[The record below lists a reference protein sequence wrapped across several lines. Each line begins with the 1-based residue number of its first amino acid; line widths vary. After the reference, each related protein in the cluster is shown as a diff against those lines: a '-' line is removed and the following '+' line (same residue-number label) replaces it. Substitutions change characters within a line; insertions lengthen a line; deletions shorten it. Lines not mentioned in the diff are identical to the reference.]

1 MRPSVVTALEF
12 LGGAAMAETPTHGS
26 EEPDATVELSG
37 GMVAA
42 EGNTVRSTDRSG
54 SAANCNVPQRPQ
66 EEKAALRVPD
76 DQALSRGDSS

>member
-12 LGGAAMAETPTHGS
+12 LGGAVMAETPTDGTTAIK

-42 EGNTVRSTDRSG
+42 EGNTVRSTDHSG
-54 SAANCNVPQRPQ
+54 SAANCNVPQQPQ
-66 EEKAALRVPD
+66 EEKAA
-76 DQALSRGDSS
+76 